1 MDELQKFLWPRN
13 MKTFYA
19 TAEKILQLQCVY
31 PVLRSVIVED
41 LVIHDR
47 EEVKQA
53 IAKYLKGSWIE
64 LEITLFDTDEDLS
77 MWTRLESATEVIRV
91 NFTIKDA

>member
-1 MDELQKFLWPRN
+1 

-41 LVIHDR
+41 LVIQDR

-53 IAKYLKGSWIE
+53 IAKYLKGS
-64 LEITLFDTDEDLS
+64 
-77 MWTRLESATEVIRV
+77 
-91 NFTIKDA
+91 